1 MTQVSLYQSVYDCVY
16 NTVYAVSVAS
26 LGMFVNC
33 HTLVGHTVVTIK
45 SHMLQLYFF

>member
-1 MTQVSLYQSVYDCVY
+1 MTQVSLYQSVYVSI
-16 NTVYAVSVAS
+16 TSVYAVSVAS